1 MPSSFVQAASGGYAP
16 NMRHFS
22 HHACIDWSG
31 ARGEYQPGIAVA
43 VASGGGA
50 PEQLRPKHRWSRAEI
65 LKWLQQLVIDRA
77 DILVGVD
84 FSAAFAF
91 ADCGAYFPQW
101 SDSPADARAL
111 WALVEQVTTRDP
123 HFECASF
130 LAHPEAHRHF
140 RHSRDDV
147 GDLFGGGIGRLRLVE
162 HHQRATKQANSWSN
176 FNLVGAGQVGKAS
189 LSGMRLLHRLSP
201 ALPIWPFDP
210 LPARGPAIVEI
221 YTSMAA
227 RAAGITGGRSK
238 IRTGEALDVAL
249 RAIGSPPA
257 CHKGAISDHA
267 SDALLTAAWLRG
279 VADDSAKWSPSRLS
293 DTIAQTEGWTF
304 GVN

>member
-1 MPSSFVQAASGGYAP
+1 
-16 NMRHFS
+16 MRHFS

-31 ARGEYQPGIAVA
+31 ARGEQQPGIALA
-43 VASGGGA
+43 MASGGRA
-50 PEQLRPKHRWSRAEI
+50 PELLRPGHRWSRAEI
-65 LKWLQQLVIDRA
+65 FEWLQQLVLDRT

-101 SDSPADARAL
+101 SDTPDNAREL
-111 WALVEQVTTRDP
+111 WALVERLTARDP
-123 HFECASF
+123 HFECGSF

-189 LSGMRLLHRLSP
+189 LSGMRLLHRLNP
-201 ALPIWPFDP
+201 ALPFWPFDP
-210 LPARGPAIVEI
+210 LPARGPALVEI

-227 RAAGITGGRSK
+227 RAARIAGGRSK
-238 IRTGEALDVAL
+238 IRNGQTLDTALAV
-249 RAIGSPPA
+249 IGSPPA
-257 CHKGAISDHA
+257 GHKGPISDHA
-267 SDALLTAAWLRG
+267 SDALLTAAWLRC
-279 VADDSAKWSPSRLS
+279 VADDSALWSPPQLS
-293 DTIAQTEGWTF
+293 DAIAQTEGWTF